1 LKRYRAPLLIVLLA
15 GVLISSLFIY
25 GIESEKRVLQM
36 ELIELSKVK
45 YGIFSVD
52 EWEAEL
58 SNIIVKQLNEFELED
73 QKEDELRVTISEF
86 LDKAVDELEESFHE
100 RNSGSIKGFLK
111 GSVASITDVFGVMK
125 KDIPLLTE
133 SIIRFINDPKNK
145 ELAKEFLLEKMDEYS
160 DKTFSDIDY
169 TIYNRILIKHDA
181 SDKRTARL
189 ILKTKIEVLEQ
200 QQVPYSILL
209 FSIVFILLTG
219 ILFIKDFEQIDFLLL
234 AIICACLLVVGLL
247 LPMINID
254 ARISKMEFQLMGES
268 IIFTDQV
275 LYFKS
280 KSILEVVLV
289 MIKSSKLDVITVG
302 FLVLSFSVLFPVSKL
317 ISSLFYIY
325 SEKLR
330 NNPVIKFM
338 VFKTSKWSMAD
349 VMVVAI
355 FMAFIGFSGIISE
368 QLKDLENITT
378 YVDMMTTNA
387 SSLQIGFFLF
397 TSFAVLSL
405 LVSHKLQF
413 GKGIKNK

>member
-1 LKRYRAPLLIVLLA
+1 M
-15 GVLISSLFIY
+15 GVLFSSVFIY
-25 GIESEKRVLQM
+25 RIETEKRELQT

-58 SNIIVKQLNEFELED
+58 SEIVIKRLNEFELEE
-73 QKEDELRVTISEF
+73 QNEDELRETISTF
-86 LDKAVDELEESFHE
+86 LDKAVDELEESFHD

-111 GSVASITDVFGVMK
+111 GSVANITDVFGVMK

-133 SIIRFINDPKNK
+133 SIIAFINDPKNK
-145 ELAKEFLLEKMDEYS
+145 ELAKNFLLDKMEEYS
-160 DKTFSDIDY
+160 AKTFSEIDY
-169 TIYNRILIKHDA
+169 TLFNKILIKHGA
-181 SDKRTARL
+181 SDKDTARL
-189 ILKTKIEVLEQ
+189 ILNAKIGLLEHQ
-200 QQVPYSILL
+200 QKPYSTLLFIIVFLVGVTILL
-209 FSIVFILLTG
+209 
-219 ILFIKDFEQIDFLLL
+219 IKEFEQIDFLLL
-234 AIICACLLVVGLL
+234 TIICSFLLLVGIL

-254 ARISKMEFQLMGES
+254 ARISKMEFQLLGES

-289 MIKSSKLDVITVG
+289 MVQSSKPDVMAVG
-302 FLVLSFSVLFPVSKL
+302 ILVLSFSVVFPVSKL
-317 ISSLFYIY
+317 ISSVFYIY

-330 NNPVIKFM
+330 DNSVIKFM

-368 QLKDLENITT
+368 QLKDLESITT

-397 TSFAVLSL
+397 TSFALLSL
-405 LVSHKLQF
+405 LVSHKLQY
-413 GKGIKNK
+413 KGIRNK